1 MSGCEPA
8 QSLQKMMSPRAPR
21 LLYAES
27 DELSTTMP
35 NTSGLWAKLPNE
47 IAIIIWELAFHANPP
62 RLVHVALPEIETER
76 GEKGVAH
83 HRSAGVSQPSLSRQK
98 RTWTQA
104 SSSVPPSPV
113 TAVCKQSRYVALR
126 ATGQDTEKSIT
137 TKPIIWFSPEIDT
150 LFLDENAVR
159 GLWAKTK
166 PDSLVGVTLRQ
177 VRKLAIFKP
186 RHLGVSDFS
195 QFDPTPRKSS
205 KHWIEFLLRM
215 WFRNLESITLVRQFF
230 NPVDV
235 KNLVLSDYYDIEFF
249 LDIFRRWSATT
260 ENKEQVRAMI
270 VSARARDYREM
281 DELLDFMEN
290 QGVKETST
298 VPEIMYHYNI
308 MTTPEKRDKFN
319 ETRSAWFASHPRRN
333 VGGLRPAIKE

>member
-8 QSLQKMMSPRAPR
+8 QSLQQMMSPRAPR

-35 NTSGLWAKLPNE
+35 NTSGLWAKLLNE

-83 HRSAGVSQPSLSRQK
+83 HRTAGVSQPSLSRQK
-98 RTWTQA
+98 RSWTQA

-137 TKPIIWFSPEIDT
+137 TEPIIWFSPEKDT

-166 PDSLVGVTLRQ
+166 PDSLIGVTLRQ
-177 VRKLAIFKP
+177 
-186 RHLGVSDFS
+186 
-195 QFDPTPRKSS
+195 KSS

-215 WFRNLESITLVRQFF
+215 WFRNLESIALVRQFF

-249 LDIFRRWSATT
+249 LDIFRTWSATT

-290 QGVKETST
+290 QGVTETST
-298 VPEIMYHYNI
+298 VPGIMYHYNI
-308 MTTPEKRDKFN
+308 MATPEKRDKFN